1 MSVPYTSPPALA
13 PGARVA
19 LLAPAGP
26 LSDND
31 DLERA
36 KKNVRALGWE
46 PHVSEHALSRDGY
59 LAGGDASRLADLNA
73 AIRDPRI
80 DGIWCLRGGYGTM
93 RILDGVDY
101 ESLRR
106 APKAIIG
113 FSDITALHLAVRA
126 RSDIVS
132 FHGPAARAELTP
144 FSRQS
149 LLRATSATS
158 ATAVAR
164 DPFTGDAPLTWLR
177 EGQATGRLEGGNLAL
192 LCALFG
198 TPYAARVDGAI
209 LVLEDVNEPLY
220 RIDRMLRQLIL
231 SGVLSRLA
239 GLCFGAF
246 TARGDENDAG
256 AHTLDVLFNEAAA
269 HVPGPVVSDAPV
281 GHIPDQWTLPLGAR
295 AELSP
300 ARGLVLAVR

>member
-1 MSVPYTSPPALA
+1 MSVPYITPPSLA

-26 LSDND
+26 LADEA
-31 DLERA
+31 DLARA
-36 KKNVRALGWE
+36 EHNVCALGWE
-46 PHVSEHALSRDGY
+46 PHASPHARSRDGY
-59 LAGGDASRLADLNA
+59 LAGDDASRLADLNA

-80 DGIWCLRGGYGTM
+80 DGIWCLRGGYGAM
-93 RILDGVDY
+93 RILDAIDY
-101 ESLRR
+101 DSLRR

-132 FHGPAARAELTP
+132 YHGPTARVELTA
-144 FSRQS
+144 FSRES
-149 LLRATSATS
+149 LARATSATS

-164 DPFTGDAPLTWLR
+164 DPFAGAAPLNWLQ
-177 EGQATGRLEGGNLAL
+177 EGQATGPLEGGNLAL
-192 LCALFG
+192 LCSLIG
-198 TPYAARVDGAI
+198 TPYTARVDGAI
-209 LVLEDVNEPLY
+209 LVLEDVYEPLY
-220 RIDRMLRQLIL
+220 RIDRMLRQLML
-231 SGVLSRLA
+231 AGMLGRLA
-239 GLCFGAF
+239 GLCFGSF
-246 TARGDENDAG
+246 TARGDEGDAG
-256 AHTLDVLFNEAAA
+256 ARSLDVLFQEAAA
-269 HVPGPVVSDAPV
+269 HVRGPVVSNAPV